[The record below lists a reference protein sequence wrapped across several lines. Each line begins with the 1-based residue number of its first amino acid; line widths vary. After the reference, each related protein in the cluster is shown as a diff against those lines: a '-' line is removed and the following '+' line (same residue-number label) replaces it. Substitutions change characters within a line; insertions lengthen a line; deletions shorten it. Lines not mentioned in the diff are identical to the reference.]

1 MKAVLC
7 RVTIPRFL
15 LGQTLGR
22 VWDYFLFGPGGFLGW
37 ADLEKPALRTPRCVR
52 VKTTLTGICGSDVGI
67 FKGQQHFS
75 LEPYITFPAVL
86 GHEGVGVV
94 DEVGAKVEK
103 FRPGDRVALSPYVSC
118 LERGIDPPCGP
129 CGEGRP
135 TRCEKMFEGGLAP
148 GLVGFNRDLGG
159 TWAEFFAAPETLLE
173 PIPEGVSDEEAVLV
187 DPLVCALHGLL
198 AAPPAPGQTALV
210 IGAGAIGLCLIAGLR
225 ALGYDARAL
234 AQSRYQ
240 FQSDMATKLGA
251 DEILPDGKGSL
262 LRVAELTGARILK
275 PMVGPPVI
283 DGGVDVVY
291 DCVGS
296 SASLDSAIKATRAGG
311 RIVMIGALGIV
322 KGADLA
328 PLWFREIELY
338 GVSGGGIEEFNGE
351 RMSTIKLALKLMSEK
366 KLDLRPLL
374 THEFP
379 LDQYPKAL
387 RVAMDHSRNQS
398 IKVTLRPNP

>member
-37 ADLEKPALRTPRCVR
+37 EEMEKPALRTPRYVR

-159 TWAEFFAAPETLLE
+159 TWAEVFAAQDSLLE
-173 PIPEGVSDEEAVLV
+173 PIPEGVSDEE
-187 DPLVCALHGLL
+187 
-198 AAPPAPGQTALV
+198 

-225 ALGYDARAL
+225 AMGYDARAL

-296 SASLDSAIKATRAGG
+296 SASLDSAIRAARAGG
-311 RIVMIGALGIV
+311 RIVLIGALGIV

-338 GVSGGGIEEFNGE
+338 GVCGGGMEEIGGE
-351 RMSTIKLALKLMSEK
+351 RISTIKLALKLIAEK